1 MALSHIKASAKYGLG
16 GALRKCALA
25 ICFFAA
31 FTTSGAAQPITVVAL
46 GDSLVQGYGLQP
58 EQGFVPQLE
67 NWLQASGEDAEV
79 QNSGVSGDTTAG
91 GLARIEWT
99 LASEPDALIVVLG
112 GNDLLRGILPEHSR
126 ENLEGIL
133 AAASDRGLPVLL
145 AGHEAPSNYGPE
157 YRDEFEAIYP
167 ELAETYGATLYP
179 KFFAALDAEGDR
191 REVRRKYM
199 QDDGIHPN
207 SDGVAL
213 IVASVGPFVVELI
226 QAARAKQ

>member
-16 GALRKCALA
+16 NALRKCALA

-31 FTTSGAAQPITVVAL
+31 FTTSGVAQPITVIAL

-67 NWLQASGEDAEV
+67 NWLRASGEDVTV
-79 QNSGVSGDTTAG
+79 QNAGVSGDTTAG
-91 GLARIEWT
+91 GFARIEWT

-112 GNDLLRGILPEHSR
+112 GNDLLRGILPQYSR
-126 ENLEGIL
+126 ENLNGIL
-133 AAASDRGLPVLL
+133 AAASNRGLPVLL

-157 YRDEFEAIYP
+157 YKDEFEAIFP
-167 ELAETYGATLYP
+167 ELAEKHGATLYP
-179 KFFAALDAEGDR
+179 KFFSALDAEGDR
-191 REVRRKYM
+191 REVRRRYM

-213 IVASVGPFVVELI
+213 IVASVGPFVVDMI
-226 QAARAKQ
+226 RTARASQ